1 MASISDLKDIT
12 VEGGYFAT
20 KRTFPI
26 LANKINVVFGRNG
39 SGKSSLSRA
48 VLQYKNGKGC
58 EFSDVHFNVE
68 LDDDVKEHIYVF
80 NENFVREQMQVAPDG
95 TRRDKLGTIV
105 MYGRQ
110 IADSGELERARA
122 EYEAKK
128 SERDRMSAEKE
139 RLTLRQGELE
149 NSILKSLK
157 KEGAYSSLQCCKVW
171 RKEKRTCRMRLY
183 SLMILS
189 PVMMQT
195 IGSAHCPFLNGNC
208 SLC

>member
-1 MASISDLKDIT
+1 M
-12 VEGGYFAT
+12 
-20 KRTFPI
+20 
-26 LANKINVVFGRNG
+26 
-39 SGKSSLSRA
+39 
-48 VLQYKNGKGC
+48 LQYKNGKGC

-68 LDDDVKEHIYVF
+68 LDDDVKNHIYVF

-139 RLTLRQGELE
+139 RLTLRQVELE

-157 KEGAYSSLQCCKVW
+157 MG
-171 RKEKRTCRMRLY
+171 R
-183 SLMILS
+183 ILRFYWN
-189 PVMMQT
+189 T
-195 IGSAHCPFLNGNC
+195 
-208 SLC
+208 